1 VGTGQR
7 VAIFVGLILVLAGI
21 GIGVRPVGH
30 ATGSLATLYCTVTP
44 DGASVQPGVTPYL
57 PGPPPNVY
65 GHGPCPSNQ
74 YDFGAPFDVERNCG
88 SAFFASAYD
97 SGAYVHGS
105 GLPAAGTT
113 QAWSQVPPCSGRL
126 STWRYPALSLVF
138 AGLIVALAGFVIFRT
153 RKPASH
159 TDAVPQ

>member
-1 VGTGQR
+1 

-30 ATGSLATLYCTVTP
+30 ATGYVATVYCTVTP
-44 DGASVQPGVTPYL
+44 EGASAEPGVTPYQ

-74 YDFGAPFDVERNCG
+74 YQLGPSDSADRNCG

-97 SGAYVHGS
+97 SGAYVRGS
-105 GLPAAGTT
+105 GPAAAGLTSV
-113 QAWSQVPPCSGRL
+113 WSQVPPCSGRL
-126 STWRYPALSLVF
+126 STWRYPALALVF
-138 AGLIVALAGFVIFRT
+138 AGVIVALAGFFIFRA
-153 RKPASH
+153 RKRRSSTA
-159 TDAVPQ
+159 AVPQ